1 MSSYNYCDSN
11 REIRVTQAARL
22 KIIQVHFS
30 GREINM
36 QPFTEMK
43 MELSIRPHAI
53 AWMGRDNSL
62 YQFLRAMPSLLGNG
76 DGKKYIYC
84 KIPFDWRMK
93 MDKKYKGRRTHL
105 AKCRRRLAEG
115 EGLLKRGRMN
125 GGRLW

>member
-1 MSSYNYCDSN
+1 MSTYLSNHTLERLCYGDLKEIRLMSSYNYCDSN

-84 KIPFDWRMK
+84 IAVDSNSSENSF
-93 MDKKYKGRRTHL
+93 
-105 AKCRRRLAEG
+105 
-115 EGLLKRGRMN
+115 N
-125 GGRLW
+125 